1 MTEPDSKE
9 QISAFVDGEFRE
21 PTPDRVVDA
30 LYANSELRRT
40 WARFHL
46 IGDAMRRVGPVVGAD
61 SIARRVST
69 TLSEEKIVPLK
80 PRSRRPGIRPL
91 AGLALAASVSAAA
104 ILGIHSLDD
113 SHDAPSPAVAGASHP
128 ESVAGGS
135 ARIPPD
141 EEVRRARYE
150 PTRLQWSDVAP
161 DTEARLNA
169 YLVNHNEIAGNG
181 VRGVMPYVRLVG
193 YQSVAGDNR

>member
-1 MTEPDSKE
+1 MTESDPRE
-9 QISAFVDGEFRE
+9 QTSAFLDGEFRE
-21 PTPDRVVDA
+21 AKPDRVVDA
-30 LYANSELRRT
+30 LYGNPELRRA

-46 IGDAMRRVGPVVGAD
+46 IGDAMRGVGPVPGAHSIAGEVGA
-61 SIARRVST
+61 

-80 PRSRRPGIRPL
+80 PRLRRPGFGPL
-91 AGLALAASVSAAA
+91 TGLALAASVSAVA

-113 SHDAPSPAVAGASHP
+113 GRDTPSPGVAVASRP
-128 ESVAGGS
+128 EAVAAGS
-135 ARIPPD
+135 ADNVPG
-141 EEVRRARYE
+141 EETRRSDYE
-150 PTRLQWSDVAP
+150 PARLQWSDVAP

-169 YLVNHNEIAGNG
+169 YLVNHNEFAGNG